1 MTIARQTLAAFR
13 NLPTVA
19 SAIRTKPA
27 HASYTAARM
36 YSGKVKT
43 PVSSEVNHD
52 KKPVST
58 HTDGA
63 TASLK
68 AAPGKDNATS
78 FGNND
83 MSEKERKANSQNAQE
98 SDSREGM
105 GKETESFKKSG
116 RSPKP

>member
-1 MTIARQTLAAFR
+1 
-13 NLPTVA
+13 
-19 SAIRTKPA
+19 
-27 HASYTAARM
+27 M

-43 PVSSEVNHD
+43 PVSSPTNND
-52 KKPVST
+52 KEPVST

-68 AAPGKDNATS
+68 AAPGKDEATS
-78 FGNND
+78 FGKND

-105 GKETESFKKSG
+105 GKQTDTFTKSG
-116 RSPKP
+116 RSTKL